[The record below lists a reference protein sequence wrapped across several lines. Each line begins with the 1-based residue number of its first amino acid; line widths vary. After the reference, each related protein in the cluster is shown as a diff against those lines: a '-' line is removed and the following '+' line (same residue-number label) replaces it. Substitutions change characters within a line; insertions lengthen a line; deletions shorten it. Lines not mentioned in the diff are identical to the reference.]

1 MAADYAQA
9 AARLPTEAS
18 VKAMARCSVSLEGP
32 IVESVVRALGL
43 AVARAVARALPLP
56 VAQLLRALK
65 RTL

>member
-1 MAADYAQA
+1 MAADCAQA
-9 AARLPTEAS
+9 AVRLPTEAS

-43 AVARAVARALPLP
+43 AVARVLPLP

>member
-43 AVARAVARALPLP
+43 AVARALPLP

-65 RTL
+65 RTR